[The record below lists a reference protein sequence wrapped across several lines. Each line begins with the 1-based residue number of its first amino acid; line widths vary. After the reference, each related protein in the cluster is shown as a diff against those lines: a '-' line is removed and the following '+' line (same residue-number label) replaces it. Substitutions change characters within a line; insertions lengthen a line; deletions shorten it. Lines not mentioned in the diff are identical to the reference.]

1 MADPTRDKSAS
12 PSSSSPDAARPEA
25 RRRAVAL
32 RYDDAHES
40 APRVLA
46 KGQGDVAERIIALA
60 ELHGIPLHQDNDLVR
75 LLGVLDIDIQ
85 IPPALY
91 RALAEVLAHLY
102 RTNAQVGEQRQAR
115 KNTETL

>member
-1 MADPTRDKSAS
+1 MAEPARDESAS
-12 PSSSSPDAARPEA
+12 SPETVRPEV
-25 RRRAVAL
+25 RRHAVAL

-40 APRVLA
+40 APRILA
-46 KGQGDVAERIIALA
+46 KGQGDVAARIIALA
-60 ELHGIPLHQDNDLVR
+60 ELHGIPLHEDSDLVR
-75 LLGVLDIDIQ
+75 LLGVLDIDVQ

-115 KNTETL
+115 KNMETQ

>member
-1 MADPTRDKSAS
+1 MVEDPRT
-12 PSSSSPDAARPEA
+12 PDEPAREA

-32 RYDDAHES
+32 RYDDIHES

-46 KGQGDVAERIIALA
+46 KGQGDIAERIIALA
-60 ELHGIPLHQDNDLVR
+60 HLHGIPLHEDKDLVR
-75 LLGVLDIDIQ
+75 LLGVLDIDVQ

-102 RTNAQVGEQRQAR
+102 RTNAKYAKRQKLGKPR
-115 KNTETL
+115 

>member
-1 MADPTRDKSAS
+1 VADDPTN
-12 PSSSSPDAARPEA
+12 PDDVSHAG

-32 RYDDAHES
+32 RYDQEQES

-46 KGQGDVAERIIALA
+46 KGQGDLAERIIALA
-60 ELHGIPLHQDNDLVR
+60 AEHGIPLHEDKDLVR
-75 LLGVLDIDIQ
+75 LLGVLDIDVQ

-102 RTNAQVGEQRQAR
+102 RTNAKLAER
-115 KNTETL
+115 KRSDR

>member
-1 MADPTRDKSAS
+1 MGEEADASGPTGR
-12 PSSSSPDAARPEA
+12 EA

-32 RYDDAHES
+32 RYDEVNEA

-46 KGQGDVAERIIALA
+46 KGQGDIAERIIALA
-60 ELHGIPLHQDNDLVR
+60 ELHGIPLHEDKDLVR
-75 LLGVLDIDIQ
+75 LLSVLEIDVE

-102 RTNAQVGEQRQAR
+102 RSNAAMATRRRPGQPG
-115 KNTETL
+115 

>member
-1 MADPTRDKSAS
+1 MVDQT
-12 PSSSSPDAARPEA
+12 PDAPGGAAPREG

-46 KGQGDVAERIIALA
+46 KGHGDVAERIIALA
-60 ELHGIPLHQDNDLVR
+60 EKHGIPLHEDRDLVR
-75 LLGVLDIDIQ
+75 LLGVLDIDVQ
-85 IPPALY
+85 IPPTLY

-102 RTNAQVGEQRQAR
+102 RANAKAAEKKADAR
-115 KNTETL
+115 

>member
-1 MADPTRDKSAS
+1 MADDPTK
-12 PSSSSPDAARPEA
+12 PDDIERAG

-32 RYDDAHES
+32 RYDQEQES

-46 KGQGDVAERIIALA
+46 KGQGDLAERIIALA
-60 ELHGIPLHQDNDLVR
+60 AEHGIPLHEDKDLVR
-75 LLGVLDIDIQ
+75 LLGVLDIDVQ

-102 RTNAQVGEQRQAR
+102 RTNAKLAER
-115 KNTETL
+115 KSTGK